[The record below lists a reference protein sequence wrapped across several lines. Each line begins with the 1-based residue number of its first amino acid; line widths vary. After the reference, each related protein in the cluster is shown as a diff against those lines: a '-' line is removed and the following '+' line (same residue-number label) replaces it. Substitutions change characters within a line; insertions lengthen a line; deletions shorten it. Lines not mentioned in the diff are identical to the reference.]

1 MMWGYGYSWPAMPMM
16 VLGALLCI
24 ALIVG
29 IVWLLTSLLN
39 SRKTPMAPYTARSQA
54 SYQGYEQGYYPQMHT
69 GQSAMTGQE
78 YGYRQPED
86 EQPQA
91 VYPQEMPGQ
100 W

>member
-1 MMWGYGYSWPAMPMM
+1 MGGYGYSWPAMPMM
-16 VLGALLCI
+16 ALGALLFI

-29 IVWLLTSLLN
+29 IVWLLMSLLN
-39 SRKTPMAPYTARSQA
+39 GRKTPMAPYTARSQD
-54 SYQGYEQGYYPQMHT
+54 SYQGYEQGYHPQRPT
-69 GQSAMTGQE
+69 DQPREAGQE
-78 YGYRQPED
+78 YGYRQPVY